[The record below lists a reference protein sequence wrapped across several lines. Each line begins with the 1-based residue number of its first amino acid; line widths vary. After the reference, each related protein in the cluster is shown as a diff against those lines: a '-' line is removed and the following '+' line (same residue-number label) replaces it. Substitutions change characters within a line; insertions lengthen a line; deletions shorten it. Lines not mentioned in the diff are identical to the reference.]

1 MFLSVDAFF
10 YPSQPICLLTFLP
23 LDDPVGL
30 VLPDLPEASLAHQGD
45 EAKLVAGELPI
56 GVGGGG
62 CRGELLGKKCFFS
75 ETGSKMGLTPT
86 ARELVGHGVSSRS
99 V

>member
-1 MFLSVDAFF
+1 MLLPGNFF
-10 YPSQPICLLTFLP
+10 FDPSQPICLLTFLP

-45 EAKLVAGELPI
+45 EAKLVTGELPI

-62 CRGELLGKKCFFS
+62 GRGELLKKNIGFFS
-75 ETGSKMGLTPT
+75 EIVPKWD
-86 ARELVGHGVSSRS
+86 
-99 V
+99 